1 MKKYTEPIHHHHQTT
16 PLIPMNESV
25 EGNKFTTTSDVNIT
39 VNNVSADETLQNI
52 AMETKESDNKKQPTG
67 KVKGPTL
74 PQQES
79 QKPSK
84 QEVNRKTTVLLET
97 DPDYV
102 EWVPPADQRGDGITA
117 LNAKYGY

>member
-1 MKKYTEPIHHHHQTT
+1 LGTT
-16 PLIPMNESV
+16 PEDRSETNSWLAPSNAFQLLEYQNSSL
-25 EGNKFTTTSDVNIT
+25 ETGCRNPL
-39 VNNVSADETLQNI
+39 VSQ
-52 AMETKESDNKKQPTG
+52 
-67 KVKGPTL
+67 
-74 PQQES
+74 
-79 QKPSK
+79 K